1 MNQIAF
7 IFRQAP
13 YGSASGR
20 EGLDAMLATSAYS
33 ENLAAFFMDD
43 GVYQLVQQQQATAIL
58 AKDHS
63 AMFKLCALYDIE
75 NIYVSAESLAEREI
89 TSDQL
94 LMPVTMLT
102 QDDFYDQLLT
112 YQIKLMF

>member
-13 YGSASGR
+13 YGHASGR
-20 EGLDAMLATSAYS
+20 EGLDALLATSAYS
-33 ENLAAFFMDD
+33 ENIAAFFMDD
-43 GVYQLVQQQQATAIL
+43 GVYQLIVHQQPTAIL

-63 AMFKLCALYDIE
+63 AMFKLCELYDVE
-75 NIYVSAESLAEREI
+75 NIYVSSTSLAERNISCE
-89 TSDQL
+89 QL
-94 LMPVTMLT
+94 LMPVTVLAP
-102 QDDFYDQLLT
+102 DEFYRQLLD

>member
-1 MNQIAF
+1 
-7 IFRQAP
+7 
-13 YGSASGR
+13 
-20 EGLDAMLATSAYS
+20 
-33 ENLAAFFMDD
+33 
-43 GVYQLVQQQQATAIL
+43 
-58 AKDHS
+58 
-63 AMFKLCALYDIE
+63 MFKLCELYDIE

-102 QDDFYDQLLT
+102 QDEFYDQLLA

>member
-13 YGSASGR
+13 YGHASGR
-20 EGLDAMLATSAYS
+20 EGLDALLATSAYS
-33 ENLAAFFMDD
+33 ENIVAFFMDD
-43 GVYQLVQQQQATAIL
+43 GIYQLLGGQQPANIL

-63 AMFKLCALYDIE
+63 AMFKLCELYDVDE
-75 NIYVSAESLAEREI
+75 IYVSATSLMERNI
-89 TSDQL
+89 NIDQL
-94 LMPVTMLT
+94 IMPVTLLT
-102 QDDFYDQLLT
+102 SDELYRQLLA